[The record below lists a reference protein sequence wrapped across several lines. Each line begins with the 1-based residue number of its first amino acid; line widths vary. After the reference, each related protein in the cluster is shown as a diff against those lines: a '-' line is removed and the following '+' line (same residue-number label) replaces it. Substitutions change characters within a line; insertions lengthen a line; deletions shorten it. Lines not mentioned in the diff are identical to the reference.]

1 MQKKK
6 GKGSL
11 FIVSAPSGAGKTTL
25 CKKLT
30 STLPHLTHSVS
41 YTTRAQRHGEVNDR
55 DYTFISR
62 EEFRSMVNKGE
73 FKEWAKIHGELYG
86 TSKKRIEKLIRS
98 GTDVILDI
106 DTQGAMQLKKK
117 YRGGV
122 YIFVLPPS
130 MEILWKRLKK
140 RMANSKEEIEKRLK
154 RAVDEIKSYRKYD
167 YVIINNKLN
176 DALRELE
183 SIIISHRLGV
193 KKVDPMW
200 VKNKFLKQE
209 EEHGSY
215 FSAD

>member
-25 CKKLT
+25 CKKLA
-30 STLPHLTHSVS
+30 STLPHITHSIS
-41 YTTRAQRHGEVNDR
+41 YTTRSPRHGEVNDR

-62 EEFRSMVNKGE
+62 EEFKSMVNKGE
-73 FKEWAKIHGELYG
+73 FVEWATIHGELYG

-117 YRGGV
+117 HRGGV

-130 MEILWKRLKK
+130 MEILGKRLKK
-140 RMANSKEEIEKRLK
+140 RMANSKEEIVKRLK
-154 RAVDEIKSYRKYD
+154 RAVDEIKSYSKYD
-167 YVIINNKLN
+167 YVIINNKVN

-183 SIIISHRLGV
+183 AIIISHRHGV

-209 EEHGSY
+209 EEHGSH